1 MPDPT
6 QRRESCQSDHD
17 TGTVTERLPSPSST
31 FRLVDSDPSHGHNG
45 SRPALVRLADGTG
58 PAGPPGPGAGSK
70 LERSFPNVP
79 RLLMPASESV
89 CGGLKIFVTSS
100 HEKVTVRV
108 TRAVMP
114 GRGRRGAAG
123 GGGPAFG
130 GSVTVVTGT
139 SATAALLFGP
149 LPDSEPIQAAAS
161 CQAHCHGTGCAGGIA

>member
-6 QRRESCQSDHD
+6 RRRESCQSDHD

-114 GRGRRGAAG
+114 GPRRRRRRRPCLARLSDGSHWYLGNRGTTIR
-123 GGGPAFG
+123 
-130 GSVTVVTGT
+130 
-139 SATAALLFGP
+139 ATA
-149 LPDSEPIQAAAS
+149 
-161 CQAHCHGTGCAGGIA
+161 